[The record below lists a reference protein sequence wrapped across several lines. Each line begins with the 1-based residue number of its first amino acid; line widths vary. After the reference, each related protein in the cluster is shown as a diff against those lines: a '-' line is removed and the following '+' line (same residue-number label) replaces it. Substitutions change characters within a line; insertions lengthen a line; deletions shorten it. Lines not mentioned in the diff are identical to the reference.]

1 MRFVASH
8 ESERVGWVYIIIS
21 CKLSDYHRCHSFLRA
36 LEANISLL
44 EVRTKTLLFSVMNI
58 IQMNLDVIGGLPDAE
73 VIMQAQRVST
83 EAEYSRGKDVVNTY
97 IFHQYSIVR

>member
-73 VIMQAQRVST
+73 VIMQATESKHRSRVF
-83 EAEYSRGKDVVNTY
+83 ERNRCC
-97 IFHQYSIVR
+97 QYVHLPSV